1 MILLL
6 SWVILLGEDN
16 IKVVIRAAGLQLL
29 LVLLSFAVGRSKDG
43 GDSWLKELAAAV
55 VLP

>member
-16 IKVVIRAAGLQLL
+16 IKVVIRAAGLQFL